1 MQEAK
6 KFQRLSTVLGRF
18 DILTPMKIYIDGK
31 YCDKD
36 DAKIS
41 VFDHGVLYGD
51 GIFEGIR
58 AYNGRIFRLE
68 DHLKRL
74 EESARAILLTL
85 PLPLAEI
92 GKAII
97 ETVRQNNLKDAYI
110 RLVVTRGVGDLGL
123 DMRKCKRGSTLFI
136 IADRI
141 DLYPE
146 EFYEKGLNLITSTIR
161 QKGLDQVTPAVKSL
175 NYLANILARAEASA
189 AGAQEA
195 ILLNATGEV
204 SECSGDNIFFIKN
217 GKIFTPSTS
226 AGILAGITRAVVMEL
241 CERHLGVRV
250 IERSFPRYDLY
261 SADEVFLTGTGAEVI
276 AAVKIDGRVIGKGAC
291 GPTTKQLIRHFR
303 EYANSSGTPVYEAVK
318 AK

>member
-1 MQEAK
+1 
-6 KFQRLSTVLGRF
+6 
-18 DILTPMKIYIDGK
+18 MKIYLDGK
-31 YCDKD
+31 LLDKD
-36 DAKIS
+36 AAKIS

-68 DHLKRL
+68 DHLNRL
-74 EESARAILLTL
+74 EESARAILIKL
-85 PLPLAEI
+85 PLPIEQI

-123 DMRKCKRGSTLFI
+123 DMRKCKHGATLFI

-146 EFYEKGLNLITSTIR
+146 EFLEKGLTLVTSTIR
-161 QKGLDQVTPAVKSL
+161 QKGLDQVTPGVKSL
-175 NYLANILARAEASA
+175 NYLANILARAEATA

-195 ILLNATGEV
+195 ILLNVTGHV
-204 SECSGDNIFFIKN
+204 SECSGDNIFFIKDS
-217 GKIFTPSTS
+217 KIFTPPTS
-226 AGILAGITRAVVMEL
+226 AGILVGVTRNVVMEL
-241 CERHLGVRV
+241 AEQKLGIKVVERN
-250 IERSFPRYDLY
+250 FPRYDLY
-261 SADEVFLTGTGAEVI
+261 GADEVFLTGTGAEVI
-276 AAVKIDGRVIGKGAC
+276 GGVKIDGRVIGKGVS
-291 GPTTKQLIRHFR
+291 GPLTRQLIKHFR
-303 EYANSSGTPVYEAVK
+303 EYANSTGTPVYETVK

>member
-1 MQEAK
+1 
-6 KFQRLSTVLGRF
+6 
-18 DILTPMKIYIDGK
+18 MKIYIDGK
-31 YCDKD
+31 FHDKE

-58 AYNGRIFRLE
+58 AYNGRIFRLD

-74 EESARAILLTL
+74 EESASAILIKL
-85 PLPLAEI
+85 PLPIEEI

-110 RLVVTRGVGDLGL
+110 RLVVTRGIGDLGL
-123 DMRKCKRGSTLFI
+123 DMRKCKHGATLFI

-141 DLYPE
+141 DLYPPE
-146 EFYEKGLNLITSTIR
+146 YYEKGLTLITSTIR
-161 QKGLDQVTPAVKSL
+161 QKGLDQVTPGVKSL

-195 ILLNATGEV
+195 ILLNVTGHV
-204 SECSGDNIFFIKN
+204 SECSGDNLFYVKN
-217 GKIFTPSTS
+217 GKIFTPPTS
-226 AGILAGITRAVVMEL
+226 AGILAGITRQVVMEL
-241 CERHLGVRV
+241 AEKHLGAHV
-250 IERSFPRYDLY
+250 IERNFPRYDLY
-261 SADEVFLTGTGAEVI
+261 GADEVFLTGTGAEVI
-276 AAVKIDGRVIGKGAC
+276 AGVKIDGRIIGKGTC
-291 GPTTKQLIRHFR
+291 GPTTKQLIKHFR
-303 EYANSSGTPVYEAVK
+303 DYANSSGTPVYETVK

>member
-1 MQEAK
+1 
-6 KFQRLSTVLGRF
+6 
-18 DILTPMKIYIDGK
+18 MKIYIDGK
-31 YCDKD
+31 FHDKE

-68 DHLKRL
+68 DHLTRL
-74 EESARAILLTL
+74 EESARAILINL
-85 PLPLAEI
+85 PLPIAEI

-123 DMRKCKRGSTLFI
+123 DMRKCKHGATLFI

-141 DLYPE
+141 ELYPE
-146 EFYEKGLNLITSTIR
+146 EYYEKGLTLITSTIR
-161 QKGLDQVTPAVKSL
+161 QKGLDQVTPGVKSL

-195 ILLNATGEV
+195 ILLNVTGHV
-204 SECSGDNIFFIKN
+204 SECSGDNLFYIKN
-217 GKIFTPSTS
+217 GRIFTPPTS
-226 AGILAGITRAVVMEL
+226 AGILVGITRNVVMEL
-241 CERHLGVRV
+241 AEQKLGIKV
-250 IERSFPRYDLY
+250 IERNFPRYDLY

-276 AAVKIDGRVIGKGAC
+276 AGVKIDGRIIGKGTC
-291 GPTTKQLIRHFR
+291 GPTTKSLIKHFR
-303 EYANSSGTPVYEAVK
+303 DYANSSGTPVYETVK

>member
-1 MQEAK
+1 
-6 KFQRLSTVLGRF
+6 
-18 DILTPMKIYIDGK
+18 MKIYVDGK
-31 YCDKD
+31 YYDKD

-74 EESARAILLTL
+74 AESANSILLKL
-85 PLPLAEI
+85 PLPIKEI
-92 GKAII
+92 EKALL
-97 ETVRQNNLKDAYI
+97 ETVRQNGLRDCYI

-123 DMRKCKRGSTLFI
+123 DMRKCKDGATLFI

-141 DLYPE
+141 ELYPE
-146 EFYEKGLNLITSTIR
+146 EFYEKGLTVITSSIR
-161 QKGLDQVTPAVKSL
+161 QKGLDQVGPGVKSL
-175 NYLANILARAEASA
+175 NYLANILARAEATA

-195 ILLNATGEV
+195 ILLNATGHV
-204 SECSGDNIFFIKN
+204 SECSGDNIFFVKD
-217 GKIFTPSTS
+217 GKIFTPPTS
-226 AGILAGITRAVVMEL
+226 AGILVGVTRNVAMEL
-241 CERHLGVRV
+241 SEKKLGIKV
-250 IERSFPRYDLY
+250 IERNFTRYDLY
-261 SADEVFLTGTGAEVI
+261 TADEVFLTGTGAEII

-291 GPTTKQLIRHFR
+291 GPTTRSLIKHFR
-303 EYANSSGTPVYEAVK
+303 DYANSSGTPVYEAVK